1 MYLLIFF
8 VFQVSVFANSV
19 LLPEGS
25 LGWQESLD
33 CYKGLSLASQTPLL
47 SLSPSRIDSQ
57 KIRDLAS
64 DSANARVQSLKCLKD
79 RFGTNSESLI
89 PSYERQMSREFYF
102 MELEWRILT
111 DSSRAYPLTPT
122 EFESAKLYFDTQT
135 KIRNEIHNL
144 TISILK
150 EKTNQKDK
158 QMEGIFLSFYG
169 SLLREREKFLFSLS
183 SETYNSYVDGLK
195 KRQEKH

>member
-1 MYLLIFF
+1 
-8 VFQVSVFANSV
+8 
-19 LLPEGS
+19 
-25 LGWQESLD
+25 
-33 CYKGLSLASQTPLL
+33 
-47 SLSPSRIDSQ
+47 
-57 KIRDLAS
+57 
-64 DSANARVQSLKCLKD
+64 
-79 RFGTNSESLI
+79 
-89 PSYERQMSREFYF
+89 